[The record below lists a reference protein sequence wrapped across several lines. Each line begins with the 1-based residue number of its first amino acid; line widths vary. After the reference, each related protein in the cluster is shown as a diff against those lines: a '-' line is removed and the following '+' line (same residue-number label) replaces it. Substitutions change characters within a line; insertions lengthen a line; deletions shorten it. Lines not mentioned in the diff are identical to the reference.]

1 MLNLAPE
8 SQRSSPSLNPSEDI
22 RSVTDLKR
30 KTKENLSQVHRTKR
44 PVVLTANGKA
54 DAVLMDTKTY
64 EKHLKAGNMA
74 RLLAP
79 GEEDV
84 QSGRTRSIRS
94 FFKDFKR
101 ARKIP
106 RYDYPH
112 SGARSRRG
120 MGVHRAR

>member
-79 GEEDV
+79 GE
-84 QSGRTRSIRS
+84 RTSS
-94 FFKDFKR
+94 R
-101 ARKIP
+101 AGHDRF
-106 RYDYPH
+106 DLF
-112 SGARSRRG
+112 
-120 MGVHRAR
+120 